1 MKTRKIML
9 IIFIITIAITFSS
22 CGSIEKNKT
31 SGNNSSEE
39 VKEDETRLIDDAG
52 LIVKYENR
60 FKEYLPNMKIVAK
73 EMADLDYHCKSRAL
87 GAEKVQPS
95 QEISS
100 FPNIQPILIHICI
113 NSEL

>member
-1 MKTRKIML
+1 MVENKKNNANYIYYYYCYYIYKLR
-9 IIFIITIAITFSS
+9 F
-22 CGSIEKNKT
+22 EKSEI

-73 EMADLDYHCKSRAL
+73 EMADLDYLCKSRAL